1 MFRDIDTEYGSIGI
15 SRSILTQIVTDAVEV
30 YSGKAWLG
38 NAKAIFNIF
47 SNDENSNIDV
57 VWDDEGIHINIF
69 LIIKFGTSISRVTNG
84 IIDYI
89 EKNIKITFGDVPHKT
104 RILVTGIESKQQVI
118 KRDIEVVRE

>member
-1 MFRDIDTEYGSIGI
+1 MFRNIDTEYGSIGI
-15 SRSILTQIVTDAVEV
+15 NKTIITQMVTEAVDA

-38 NAKAIFNIF
+38 NAKAVFNIF
-47 SNDENSNIDV
+47 SNDESSNIDI
-57 VWDDEGIHINIF
+57 VWDDEEIYINIF

-89 EKNIKITFGDVPHKT
+89 EKNIKVTFGDVPSKI

-118 KRDIEVVRE
+118 KRDIEVVR

>member
-1 MFRDIDTEYGSIGI
+1 MFRNTDTEYGSIGI
-15 SRSILTQIVTDAVEV
+15 NKSIITQMVTDAVDA
-30 YSGKAWLG
+30 YSGKVRLG
-38 NAKAIFNIF
+38 NAKAVFNIF
-47 SNDENSNIDV
+47 SNDESSNIDI

-89 EKNIKITFGDVPHKT
+89 EKNIKVTFGDIPHKI

-118 KRDIEVVRE
+118 KRDIEVVR

>member
-1 MFRDIDTEYGSIGI
+1 MFRNIDTEYGSIGI
-15 SRSILTQIVTDAVEV
+15 NKTIITQMVTEAVDA

-38 NAKAIFNIF
+38 NAKAVFNIF
-47 SNDENSNIDV
+47 SNDESSNIDI
-57 VWDDEGIHINIF
+57 VWDDEEIYINIF

-89 EKNIKITFGDVPHKT
+89 EKNIKVTFGDIPHKI

-118 KRDIEVVRE
+118 KRDIEVVR

>member
-1 MFRDIDTEYGSIGI
+1 MFRNIDTEYGSIGI
-15 SRSILTQIVTDAVEV
+15 NKSIITQIVTEAVDA

-47 SNDENSNIDV
+47 SNDESSNIDI
-57 VWDDEGIHINIF
+57 VWDDEGIYINIF

-89 EKNIKITFGDVPHKT
+89 EKNIKVTFGDIPHKI

-118 KRDIEVVRE
+118 KRDIEVVR

>member
-1 MFRDIDTEYGSIGI
+1 MFRNIDTEYGSIGI
-15 SRSILTQIVTDAVEV
+15 NKSIITQMVTDAVDA
-30 YSGKAWLG
+30 YSGKARLG
-38 NAKAIFNIF
+38 NAKAVFNIF
-47 SNDENSNIDV
+47 SNDESSNIDI

-89 EKNIKITFGDVPHKT
+89 EKNIKVTFGDIPHKI

-118 KRDIEVVRE
+118 KRDIEVVR

>member
-1 MFRDIDTEYGSIGI
+1 MFRNIDTEYGSIGI
-15 SRSILTQIVTDAVEV
+15 NKSIITQMVTDAVDA
-30 YSGKAWLG
+30 YSGKVRLG
-38 NAKAIFNIF
+38 NAKAVFNIF
-47 SNDENSNIDV
+47 SNDESSNIDI

-89 EKNIKITFGDVPHKT
+89 EKNIKVTFGDIPHKI

-118 KRDIEVVRE
+118 KRDIEVVR

>member
-1 MFRDIDTEYGSIGI
+1 MFRNIDTEYGSIGI
-15 SRSILTQIVTDAVEV
+15 NKSIITQMVTDAVDA
-30 YSGKAWLG
+30 YSGKARLG
-38 NAKAIFNIF
+38 NAKAVFNIF
-47 SNDENSNIDV
+47 SNDESSNIDI

-89 EKNIKITFGDVPHKT
+89 EKNIKVTFGDVPSKI

-118 KRDIEVVRE
+118 KRDIEVVR

>member
-1 MFRDIDTEYGSIGI
+1 MFRNIDTEYGSIGI
-15 SRSILTQIVTDAVEV
+15 NKTIITQMVTEAVDA

-38 NAKAIFNIF
+38 NAKAVFNIF
-47 SNDENSNIDV
+47 SSDESSNIDI

-89 EKNIKITFGDVPHKT
+89 EKNIKVTFGDVPSKI

-118 KRDIEVVRE
+118 KRDIEVVR

>member
-1 MFRDIDTEYGSIGI
+1 MFRNIDTEYGSIGI
-15 SRSILTQIVTDAVEV
+15 NKTIITQMVTEAVDA

-38 NAKAIFNIF
+38 NAKAVFNIF
-47 SNDENSNIDV
+47 SNDESSNIDI
-57 VWDDEGIHINIF
+57 VWDDEGIYINIF

-89 EKNIKITFGDVPHKT
+89 EKNIKVTFGDIPHKI

-118 KRDIEVVRE
+118 KRDIEVVR

>member
-1 MFRDIDTEYGSIGI
+1 MFRNIDTEYGSIGI
-15 SRSILTQIVTDAVEV
+15 NKSIITQMVTDAVDA

-38 NAKAIFNIF
+38 NAKAVFNIF
-47 SNDENSNIDV
+47 SNDESSNIDI

-89 EKNIKITFGDVPHKT
+89 EKNIKVTFGDIPHKI

-118 KRDIEVVRE
+118 KRDIEVVR

>member
-1 MFRDIDTEYGSIGI
+1 MFRNIDTEYGSIGI
-15 SRSILTQIVTDAVEV
+15 NKSIITQIVTEAVDA

-47 SNDENSNIDV
+47 SNDESSNIDI

-89 EKNIKITFGDVPHKT
+89 EKNIKVTFGDVPSKI

-118 KRDIEVVRE
+118 KRDIEVVR

>member
-1 MFRDIDTEYGSIGI
+1 MFRNIDTEYGSIGI
-15 SRSILTQIVTDAVEV
+15 NKTIITQMVTEAVDA

-38 NAKAIFNIF
+38 NAKAVFNIF
-47 SNDENSNIDV
+47 SNDESSNIDI

-89 EKNIKITFGDVPHKT
+89 EKNIKVTFGDVPSKI

-118 KRDIEVVRE
+118 KRDIEVVR

>member
-1 MFRDIDTEYGSIGI
+1 MFRNIYTEYVSIGI
-15 SRSILTQIVTDAVEV
+15 NKSIITQIVTDAVDA

-47 SNDENSNIDV
+47 SNDESSNIDI
-57 VWDDEGIHINIF
+57 VWDDEGIYINIF

-89 EKNIKITFGDVPHKT
+89 EKNIKVTFGDVPSKI

-118 KRDIEVVRE
+118 KRDIEVVR

>member
-1 MFRDIDTEYGSIGI
+1 MFRNIDTEYGSIGI
-15 SRSILTQIVTDAVEV
+15 NKTIITQMVTEAVDA

-38 NAKAIFNIF
+38 NAKAVFNIF
-47 SNDENSNIDV
+47 SNDESSNIDI
-57 VWDDEGIHINIF
+57 VWDDEGIYINIF

-89 EKNIKITFGDVPHKT
+89 EKNIKVTFGDVPSKI

-118 KRDIEVVRE
+118 KRDIEVVR

>member
-1 MFRDIDTEYGSIGI
+1 MFRNIDTEYGSIGI
-15 SRSILTQIVTDAVEV
+15 NKSIITQMVTDAVDA

-47 SNDENSNIDV
+47 SNDESSNIDI
-57 VWDDEGIHINIF
+57 VWDDEGIYINIF

-89 EKNIKITFGDVPHKT
+89 EKNIKVTFGDIPHKI

-118 KRDIEVVRE
+118 KRDIEVVR

>member
-1 MFRDIDTEYGSIGI
+1 MFRNIDTEYGSIGI
-15 SRSILTQIVTDAVEV
+15 NKSIITQIVTDAVDA

-47 SNDENSNIDV
+47 SNDESSNIDI
-57 VWDDEGIHINIF
+57 VWDDEGIYINIF

-89 EKNIKITFGDVPHKT
+89 EKNIKVTFGDVPSKI

-118 KRDIEVVRE
+118 KRDIEVVR

>member
-1 MFRDIDTEYGSIGI
+1 MFRNIYTEYVSIGI
-15 SRSILTQIVTDAVEV
+15 NKSIITQIVTDAVDA

-47 SNDENSNIDV
+47 SNDESSNIDI
-57 VWDDEGIHINIF
+57 VWDDEEIYINIF

-89 EKNIKITFGDVPHKT
+89 EKNIKVTFGDVPSKI

-118 KRDIEVVRE
+118 KRDIEVVR